1 MTNKPLL
8 GPRKTKDDK
17 KLHWEGS
24 SEHLRKAL
32 DLSKIV
38 TRRFQLVALAV
49 CVGMA
54 AIVVRLYSI
63 QMLKTE
69 DYAQKLA
76 TYTRR
81 YQTVT
86 TPRGEMLDRNG
97 QVLVGNKQRLNIAY
111 FPPQGIKDEKEW
123 ELARRFSND
132 FEVDETQLGTRD
144 LKDLYLSLHKKE
156 IDAERITEEE
166 MAAYYKGDL
175 NDNDIYYLELARITE
190 EDLATLDTDLRR
202 AYVVKQAMDMPS
214 SGQTKIIK
222 SDVTVEEAAFLI
234 EHMEDYQGFNVD
246 FDWDRE
252 YPFGSMLK
260 SVLGT
265 VTTSK
270 QGLPSEDLD
279 YYLALD
285 YSRNE
290 KVGRS
295 GLEKQYEGLLSGK
308 RSVYDL
314 AYDENGTG
322 YLSEV
327 NEGSKGYD
335 LELSIDARLQQKLDE
350 ILSQVLLEYQN
361 DPLRPY
367 MDRIMYVLQDPN
379 TGDILAMSCMIRN
392 ADGTISSS
400 PTSIYADAYAPGS
413 VVKGATVYM
422 GLDQGVIQPGEKI
435 LDNYIKIKD
444 TPIKKSWKTL
454 GWVDDVQA
462 LAQSS
467 NVFMFNVAI
476 RLGGGTYVENNPLK
490 INADTYLLM
499 RSYYSQFGLGVLTGI
514 DVPNEAIGYIP
525 GKLTNAGNTLD
536 FAIGQLDN
544 YTTIELAQYVST
556 IANGGKKIQPRLVRR
571 AFDPG
576 TQNVVYE
583 NYVNVQ
589 STLENTGA
597 LERVRQ
603 GFNACVYGG
612 ICYGLTDLPVTIS
625 AKTGTAESFINITG
639 EDGVKTTVDTTNN
652 SLVAYAPA
660 ENPQYSMACMIPNAW
675 VTGGGSQSNLCLRIT
690 NELTK
695 AIYNPDDV
703 AENDSPSTDEDT
715 NLNVPEENQA
725 LPPTQDPNDPQG
737 SGNPVQ

>member
-1 MTNKPLL
+1 
-8 GPRKTKDDK
+8 
-17 KLHWEGS
+17 
-24 SEHLRKAL
+24 
-32 DLSKIV
+32 
-38 TRRFQLVALAV
+38 
-49 CVGMA
+49 
-54 AIVVRLYSI
+54 
-63 QMLKTE
+63 
-69 DYAQKLA
+69 
-76 TYTRR
+76 
-81 YQTVT
+81 
-86 TPRGEMLDRNG
+86 
-97 QVLVGNKQRLNIAY
+97 
-111 FPPQGIKDEKEW
+111 
-123 ELARRFSND
+123 
-132 FEVDETQLGTRD
+132 
-144 LKDLYLSLHKKE
+144 
-156 IDAERITEEE
+156 
-166 MAAYYKGDL
+166 
-175 NDNDIYYLELARITE
+175 
-190 EDLATLDTDLRR
+190 
-202 AYVVKQAMDMPS
+202 MPS

-252 YPFGSMLK
+252 YPFGTMLK

-350 ILSQVLLEYQN
+350 ILTQVLTEYKD
-361 DPLRPY
+361 DPWRPF

-392 ADGTISSS
+392 ADGSISAS
-400 PTSIYADAYAPGS
+400 PTSIYTDAYAPGS

-476 RLGGGTYVENNPLK
+476 RLGGGTYIENNPL
-490 INADTYLLM
+490 T
-499 RSYYSQFGLGVLTGI
+499 S
-514 DVPNEAIGYIP
+514 
-525 GKLTNAGNTLD
+525 
-536 FAIGQLDN
+536 
-544 YTTIELAQYVST
+544 VS
-556 IANGGKKIQPRLVRR
+556 
-571 AFDPG
+571 
-576 TQNVVYE
+576 
-583 NYVNVQ
+583 
-589 STLENTGA
+589 
-597 LERVRQ
+597 
-603 GFNACVYGG
+603 
-612 ICYGLTDLPVTIS
+612 
-625 AKTGTAESFINITG
+625 
-639 EDGVKTTVDTTNN
+639 
-652 SLVAYAPA
+652 
-660 ENPQYSMACMIPNAW
+660 
-675 VTGGGSQSNLCLRIT
+675 
-690 NELTK
+690 
-695 AIYNPDDV
+695 
-703 AENDSPSTDEDT
+703 
-715 NLNVPEENQA
+715 
-725 LPPTQDPNDPQG
+725 
-737 SGNPVQ
+737 